1 MTERHSPRTL
11 DSLALAYFLTGDP
24 AKAAQTQRMALSLL
38 PPGDSDLRAEL
49 ERKLEKYLEAAREAG
64 LDVEDAPD

>member
-1 MTERHSPRTL
+1 MAERHSPRTL

-24 AKAAQTQRMALSLL
+24 AKAARTQQQALSLL

-49 ERKLEKYLEAAREAG
+49 ERKLERYLDAAREAG
-64 LDVEDAPD
+64 LEVDGE